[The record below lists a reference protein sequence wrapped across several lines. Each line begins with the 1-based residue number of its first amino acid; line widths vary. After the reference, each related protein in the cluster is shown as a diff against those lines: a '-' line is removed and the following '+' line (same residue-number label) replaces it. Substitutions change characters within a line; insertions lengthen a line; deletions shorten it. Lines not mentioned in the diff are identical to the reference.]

1 MVSKGSITC
10 EGLDGCLCGGYARVL
25 YVHSEG
31 RAYLSLQL
39 SYFILVLRFQPI
51 QLLDGHV
58 AHIYLS
64 LIHFSCHLLN
74 PNPYFGLK
82 TT

>member
-1 MVSKGSITC
+1 MLGRHA
-10 EGLDGCLCGGYARVL
+10 GVL

-31 RAYLSLQL
+31 RAYLSLKL
-39 SYFILVLRFQPI
+39 SYFILVLCFQPI

-82 TT
+82 TS